1 MPGEA
6 LDVML
11 GFHQYQMSRSIV
23 FLPTEVK
30 SKQRYLKPQ
39 GEISGLPKQ
48 SNDIYMEIRFETYL
62 QRPTEL
68 QLISLNRNLVNRNFR
83 KWVGLHP

>member
-1 MPGEA
+1 
-6 LDVML
+6 ML
-11 GFHQYQMSRSIV
+11 GFHQYQMSRSVV

-30 SKQRYLKPQ
+30 PKQRYLKPQ

-48 SNDIYMEIRFETYL
+48 SNDIYMETRFETYL

-68 QLISLNRNLVNRNFR
+68 LEITYPTFYQ
-83 KWVGLHP
+83 W